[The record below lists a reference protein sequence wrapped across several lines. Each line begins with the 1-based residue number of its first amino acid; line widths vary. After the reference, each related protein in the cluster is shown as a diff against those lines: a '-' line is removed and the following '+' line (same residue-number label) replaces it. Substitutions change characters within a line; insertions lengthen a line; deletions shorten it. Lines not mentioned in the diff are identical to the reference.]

1 MDKQVSYV
9 IRGSLRKKVISSLT
23 IPNTPTLL
31 AKKINIDRG
40 SVSRTLINL
49 QTNGLVICSNP
60 KERAGRIYKLTE
72 KGKKVQDVVRK
83 M

>member
-1 MDKQVSYV
+1 MDKLISYV

-49 QTNGLVICSNP
+49 QDAGIVICSNP
-60 KERAGRIYKLTE
+60 KNKTGRIYKLTE
-72 KGKKVQDVVRK
+72 KGKKVYDKVRK